1 VNITKSLALVAST
14 ALAAGA
20 LVASTTASAQAANLG
35 AFYLAPN
42 TGTTSSTLT
51 AVTQAGTKCPAGTT
65 GYDILMTG
73 AGVANDLLQGNTSP
87 GLAEDSDSVNLS
99 VGQTFRAFFE
109 REAITTPNGVYN
121 LTMECVGPDFF
132 SVTDTFTQS
141 VTFTS
146 TGGAQNATFT
156 SAAMPGLTT
165 TTNLTGPATATF
177 GSPVTFN
184 VAVEPD
190 ATNGQVQFKDGGT
203 NLGAPV
209 TVSGSGLASITVS
222 SLSGGAH
229 TITAEYLGGSG
240 FNASTSNSHAINIT
254 AMATSLV
261 LAGPAAATQ
270 QYDAAA
276 FTATVT
282 PNVAGT
288 VRFFEGSTTLA
299 NNVPVNGSG
308 VATFSTTALSPTTH
322 TIGAEFTPANPA
334 NAQPSTATPVTHTVN
349 PPAGVVRTA
358 TQTLTVNID
367 AGDLLISVDGDG
379 QVDLGTAVVDPSGE
393 LLTASGAIDPIVITD
408 TRAGDPGWEVSGIVT
423 DFSNGIDGINGFNLG
438 WTPVTP
444 GVADLSP
451 NQFADFIIGSAVTAA
466 NEQTVSSTPANPDH
480 GLEASRVFGTA
491 PDDSGN
497 GTAHLNAGLQLNIPT
512 DVSPGDYTALLTFT
526 VIG

>member
-1 VNITKSLALVAST
+1 MNITKSLALVAST

-20 LVASTTASAQAANLG
+20 LVASTTASAQAADLG

-42 TGTTSSTLT
+42 TGTTSNTLT

-65 GYDILMTG
+65 GYDILMDG
-73 AGVANDLLQGNTSP
+73 PSVANNLLQGNTSP
-87 GLAEDSDSVNLS
+87 GLAEDSDSVNMS

-109 REAITTPNGVYN
+109 REAIATPNGAYT

-132 SVTDTFTQS
+132 TVTDTFTQT

-146 TGGAQNATFT
+146 TGGAQNANFT
-156 SAAMPGLTT
+156 SAAMPGLNT

-190 ATNGQVQFKDGGT
+190 ATNGQVQFKDGAT

-209 TVSGSGLASITVS
+209 TVSGAGLASITTS
-222 SLSGGAH
+222 ALSGGSH
-229 TITAEYLGGSG
+229 SITAEYLGGSG
-240 FNASTSNSHAINIT
+240 FNASTSNTHAINIT
-254 AMATSLV
+254 AMSTSLS
-261 LAGPAAATQ
+261 LAGPAAPTA

-288 VRFFEGSTTLA
+288 VRFFEGATTLA

-308 VATFSTTALSPTTH
+308 VATFSTTALLAGDH

-334 NAQPSTATPVTHTVN
+334 NASGSTATPVTHTVN
-349 PPAGVVRTA
+349 PPAGLVRSTS
-358 TQTLTVNID
+358 QTLTVNID

-393 LLTASGAIDPIVITD
+393 LLTASGAIDPIIITD

-423 DFSNGIDGINGFNLG
+423 DFSNGIDAINGFNLG

-444 GVADLSP
+444 AAGDLSP
-451 NQFADFIIGSAVTAA
+451 NQAGAFVIGSAVAAA
-466 NEQTVSSTPANPDH
+466 NEQTATSTPLNGAL